1 MTSQTQNTTGQ
12 ATHKEIMVVL
22 SGLMVGMLLA
32 ALDQTI
38 VSTALKSI
46 VEDFNGLSHYTWV
59 VTAYLLTSTASTP
72 LYGKISD
79 LYGRRPVFQ
88 FAIITFLIGSFLA
101 GASQNMGQLIAFRA
115 IQGLGAGGLMA
126 LTFVIIGD
134 LVSPR
139 ERGKYQGYFG
149 AVWGL
154 AAVAGPLLGGFFSDA
169 DSILGVAGWRWI
181 FYINLP
187 FGILALILTSS
198 SLKNANIRRE
208 HSIDYLGALLMVSSV
223 TALLIG
229 ISVFGPE
236 DGWLSGKTLAT
247 IGLAIVL
254 AVVFLM
260 QELRAAEPIL
270 PLDLFKNHTFSLT
283 SALGA
288 IIGAGMF
295 GAIVMLP
302 LYLQVVQ
309 GDSATVAGLKLIP
322 FMLGIVTMS
331 IVSGKQ
337 ISKHGHYKRF
347 PVMGLA
353 LMTVGIGMLSTLN
366 ETTPFWQLSIYAI
379 LIGAGLGLS
388 MQTIVIALQNSVD
401 MKDLGIATSA
411 NTFFRSIGSTIGVA
425 LFGSLYASRLA
436 INLPK
441 GVEELAA
448 TNPAALAGATP
459 EAFEQLKNNT
469 AVIETFTPEL
479 QAVIYQAFVQSF
491 HVVFL
496 AAVPLTAAGFVMAFV
511 LSLMAGSLAI
521 FLIKKVVYIS
531 GMGPID
537 RALGCVFGAL
547 RGVVVLLAL
556 ALVLRLTP
564 LHDTAMWQEARS
576 PAIAQLL
583 MTALKPWLPQTFG
596 KFLP

>member
-1 MTSQTQNTTGQ
+1 MSNQAQNSPSQTPVAQ
-12 ATHKEIMVVL
+12 ATHKEIMVIL

-88 FAIITFLIGSFLA
+88 FAIVTFLIGSFLA
-101 GASQNMGQLIAFRA
+101 GAAQNMGQLIAFRA

-139 ERGKYQGYFG
+139 ERGRYQGYFG

-154 AAVAGPLLGGFFSDA
+154 SAVAGPLLGGFFSD
-169 DSILGVAGWRWI
+169 SPTVFGIAGWRWI

-198 SLKNANIRRE
+198 SLRTSNIRRE
-208 HSIDYLGALLMVSSV
+208 HSIDYAGAILMVASV

-236 DGWLSGKTLAT
+236 NGWADSKTL
-247 IGLAIVL
+247 GSLALAFVL
-254 AVVFLM
+254 AVLFLL
-260 QELRAAEPIL
+260 QEKRALEPIL

-283 SALGA
+283 SALGF

-295 GAIVMLP
+295 GAIIMLP
-302 LYLQVVQ
+302 LFLQVVQ
-309 GDSATVAGLKLIP
+309 GDSATAAGLKLIP
-322 FMLGIVTMS
+322 FMLGIVSMS
-331 IVSGKQ
+331 ILSGKL
-337 ISKHGHYKRF
+337 ISKHGHYKRY

-353 LMTVGIGMLSTLN
+353 IMTVGILALSTLN
-366 ETTPFWQLSIYAI
+366 ETTPFWELAIYAL

-388 MQTIVIALQNSVD
+388 MQTVVIALQNSVE

-411 NTFFRSIGSTIGVA
+411 NTFFRSVGGTVGVA
-425 LFGSLYASRLA
+425 IFGSLYASQLA
-436 INLPK
+436 IKIPE
-441 GVEELAA
+441 GVAKLAD
-448 TNPAALAGATP
+448 TNPLALIGATP
-459 EAFEQLKNNT
+459 EKFEQLKNST
-469 AVIETFTPEL
+469 TVISEFSAEL
-479 QAVIYQAFVQSF
+479 QAVVYHGFVESF
-491 HVVFL
+491 QVVFL
-496 AAVPLTAAGFVMAFV
+496 SAAPITAIGFVLALFMREVPLRTSAEHHAATQEAAGESV
-511 LSLMAGSLAI
+511 G
-521 FLIKKVVYIS
+521 
-531 GMGPID
+531 
-537 RALGCVFGAL
+537 
-547 RGVVVLLAL
+547 
-556 ALVLRLTP
+556 
-564 LHDTAMWQEARS
+564 
-576 PAIAQLL
+576 
-583 MTALKPWLPQTFG
+583 
-596 KFLP
+596 

>member
-1 MTSQTQNTTGQ
+1 MSAQAQTPPAQ

-46 VEDFNGLSHYTWV
+46 VEDFDGLSHYTWV

-88 FAIITFLIGSFLA
+88 FAILTFLIGSFLA
-101 GASQNMGQLIAFRA
+101 GAAQSMGQLIAFRA

-154 AAVAGPLLGGFFSDA
+154 SAVAGPLLGGFFSDA
-169 DSILGVAGWRWI
+169 NTIFGFAGWRWI

-187 FGILALILTSS
+187 FGILALILTSA
-198 SLKNANIRRE
+198 SLKNSSIRRE
-208 HSIDYLGALLMVSSV
+208 HRIDYLGALLMVSSV

-236 DGWLSGKTLAT
+236 SGWLSSKTLAT
-247 IGLAIVL
+247 LGLAFVL

-260 QELRAAEPIL
+260 QERRAEEPIL

-283 SALGA
+283 SALGF

-322 FMLGIVTMS
+322 FMLGIVSMS
-331 IVSGKQ
+331 IVSGKM

-353 LMTVGIGMLSTLN
+353 IMTVGIALLSTLN
-366 ETTPFWQLSIYAI
+366 ETTPFWQLSIYAV

-388 MQTIVIALQNSVD
+388 MQTIVIALQNAVE

-441 GVEELAA
+441 GVEELAE
-448 TNPAALAGATP
+448 TNPTALIGATP
-459 EAFEQLKNNT
+459 EAFEQLRNNT
-469 AVIETFTPEL
+469 SVIDGFSPDL
-479 QAVIYQAFVQSF
+479 QAVIYHAFVQSF

-496 AAVPLTAAGFVMAFV
+496 SAVPLTAAGFVMA
-511 LSLMAGSLAI
+511 L
-521 FLIKKVVYIS
+521 FLREV
-531 GMGPID
+531 PL
-537 RALGCVFGAL
+537 RTGAEHH
-547 RGVVVLLAL
+547 A
-556 ALVLRLTP
+556 AK
-564 LHDTAMWQEARS
+564 QEA
-576 PAIAQLL
+576 AGEAV
-583 MTALKPWLPQTFG
+583 G
-596 KFLP
+596 

>member
-1 MTSQTQNTTGQ
+1 MSSQTPNPTKQ

-88 FAIITFLIGSFLA
+88 FAIVTFLLGSFLA

-115 IQGLGAGGLMA
+115 LQGRGAGGLMA

-154 AAVAGPLLGGFFSDA
+154 SAVAGPLLGGFFSDA
-169 DSILGVAGWRWI
+169 NTILGVAGWRWI

-187 FGILALILTSS
+187 FGIVALILTSA

-229 ISVFGPE
+229 ISVFGP
-236 DGWLSGKTLAT
+236 DSGWLSAKTLAT
-247 IGLAIVL
+247 LGLAFVL

-260 QELRAAEPIL
+260 QERRAAEPIL

-283 SALGA
+283 SALGF

-309 GDSATVAGLKLIP
+309 GDSATIAGLKLIP
-322 FMLGIVTMS
+322 FMLGIVSMS
-331 IVSGKQ
+331 IVSGKL
-337 ISKHGHYKRF
+337 ISKHGHYKRY

-353 LMTVGIGMLSTLN
+353 IMTVGIALLATLN
-366 ETTPFWQLSIYAI
+366 ETTPFWQLSIYAV

-388 MQTIVIALQNSVD
+388 MQTIVIALQNAVEI
-401 MKDLGIATSA
+401 KDLGIATSA

-436 INLPK
+436 INLPN
-441 GVEELAA
+441 GVNELAIS
-448 TNPAALAGATP
+448 NPAALVGATP
-459 EAFEQLKNNT
+459 DAFEQLRNNT
-469 AVIETFTPEL
+469 SVIASFTPEL
-479 QAVIYQAFVQSF
+479 QAVVYHAFVQSF

-496 AAVPLTAAGFVMAFV
+496 AAVPLTALGF
-511 LSLMAGSLAI
+511 I
-521 FLIKKVVYIS
+521 
-531 GMGPID
+531 
-537 RALGCVFGAL
+537 
-547 RGVVVLLAL
+547 LAL
-556 ALVLRLTP
+556 FLREVP
-564 LHDTAMWQEARS
+564 LRTGAEHHAAKQDAAGES
-576 PAIAQLL
+576 L
-583 MTALKPWLPQTFG
+583 G
-596 KFLP
+596 